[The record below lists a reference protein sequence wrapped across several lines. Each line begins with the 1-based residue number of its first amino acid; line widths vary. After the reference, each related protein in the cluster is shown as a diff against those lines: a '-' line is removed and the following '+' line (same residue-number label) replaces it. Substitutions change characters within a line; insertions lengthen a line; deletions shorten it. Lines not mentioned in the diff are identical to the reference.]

1 MSFFSDL
8 TPDAASR
15 VLAVI
20 AVGALTTAGAGVG
33 TAAVLTGSTN
43 PEAWTA
49 AYQLARECQQP
60 GAAGD
65 PNCSPAAA
73 RAIAEQDLAAR
84 LEREAQQLG
93 IRRPTASHRPR
104 LRRARPPRRRQ
115 LQGPTMPMRAE
126 MIEPARAAVL
136 SPARR
141 KQ

>member
-20 AVGALTTAGAGVG
+20 AVGALTTATAGAG

-43 PEAWTA
+43 PEAWMA

-60 GAAGD
+60 GAPGD

-73 RAIAEQDLAAR
+73 RAIAEQELAAR
-84 LEREAQQLG
+84 VEREAQQLG
-93 IRRPTASHRPR
+93 TPRPTQAQDPST
-104 LRRARPPRRRQ
+104 
-115 LQGPTMPMRAE
+115 GG
-126 MIEPARAAVL
+126 EPAAAPPQVTAA
-136 SPARR
+136 PAPAAPRSDDAHEGGDD
-141 KQ
+141 

>member
-20 AVGALTTAGAGVG
+20 AVGALTTAAAGVG

-43 PEAWTA
+43 PEAWMA

-93 IRRPTASHRPR
+93 APRPTPAQDPSTGGE
-104 LRRARPPRRRQ
+104 PPAAPPQ
-115 LQGPTMPMRAE
+115 STAAPAPA
-126 MIEPARAAVL
+126 PARSDDANEGGDD
-136 SPARR
+136 
-141 KQ
+141 